1 MTWMLEQASEQ
12 SHALRLRELLDS
24 GEPLSVPGV
33 FNPMTAMIARKVGF
47 DALYFSGAAFSASL
61 GIPDIRPVHAC

>member
-24 GEPLSVPGV
+24 GEPLSVP
-33 FNPMTAMIARKVGF
+33 AC
-47 DALYFSGAAFSASL
+47 S
-61 GIPDIRPVHAC
+61 IR